1 MKGPRQLF
9 LDVKLDDSVSLDN
22 FILCNSTELAIKS
35 LQNFISEDSLINFLF
50 LWGKKGTGKK
60 YLLQAANKSCID
72 KEKKTGFLSLAD
84 IEQRRPEILEGLE
97 MLDVVFIEDIHLIPN
112 TDAWLQA
119 FFHFI
124 NTCLL
129 KGTKLFFSSDLV
141 AKDIVINLADLK
153 SRLMLFTP
161 VEIPEITE
169 EEKRSALIQSAKRRG
184 LTLEEKTISYIL
196 THTSR
201 SLSDLL
207 RLLADLD
214 NFSLEKQRK
223 LTIPLVKEL
232 IANRSN
238 SPYK

>member
-1 MKGPRQLF
+1 L
-9 LDVKLDDSVSLDN
+9 
-22 FILCNSTELAIKS
+22 
-35 LQNFISEDSLINFLF
+35 
-50 LWGKKGTGKK
+50 
-60 YLLQAANKSCID
+60 
-72 KEKKTGFLSLAD
+72 
-84 IEQRRPEILEGLE
+84 
-97 MLDVVFIEDIHLIPN
+97 
-112 TDAWLQA
+112 
-119 FFHFI
+119 
-124 NTCLL
+124 
-129 KGTKLFFSSDLV
+129 
-141 AKDIVINLADLK
+141 
-153 SRLMLFTP
+153 LFTP

-214 NFSLEKQRK
+214 SFSLEKQRK

-232 IANRSN
+232 IANRLN